1 MRAEEIRREK
11 SSARS
16 FSERAIILFSFRG
29 FERLPEYDCP
39 VLGVVEKAR
48 AKPGATGF
56 GPRFNFS
63 IHRLQAVTSVLPVFT
78 CLTPTFI
85 APHNSQSAII
95 SHPPQSPVIR
105 INSRDTL
112 KPSEQTFSC
121 IIKRGLHTVSP
132 QPLIG
137 RMGSEAERS
146 GGAEPIN
153 SDDDL
158 KKLETDYRVL
168 QEEAQT
174 LINDRAHLESE
185 IRNLKQ
191 RANRLDDE
199 VKAMR
204 NPPLIIGTLQDVLD
218 SDRAIV
224 RSSNGTV
231 FQVSLNQRIDPSK
244 LKPGTRVALNQD
256 TLAIIEVLHDAWDPM
271 VSGAELIEKPEIT
284 YDEVA
289 GLDEQIEAVREAI
302 ELPLTSPE
310 LFAKVGIQ
318 APKGIL
324 LVGPPGCGKTLLAKA
339 VANFTDSTFIR
350 MVGSELA
357 QKYIGEGGRMV
368 RELFALAKEKSPSII
383 FLDEIDAIGAKR
395 LDGSTSGDREV
406 QRTLMQLL
414 AELDGFDSLE
424 NVKIIAATNRPDIL
438 DDALL
443 RPGRFDRIIEIPMPD
458 EKARGAILSLHIK
471 KMNTKRINVQ
481 RIVEL
486 TEGYSGAELKATCVE
501 SGMIAIREKRDTIT
515 QKDMLSA
522 VKRVNGKRLQG
533 GITSTP
539 EALYG

>member
-1 MRAEEIRREK
+1 M
-11 SSARS
+11 
-16 FSERAIILFSFRG
+16 
-29 FERLPEYDCP
+29 
-39 VLGVVEKAR
+39 
-48 AKPGATGF
+48 
-56 GPRFNFS
+56 
-63 IHRLQAVTSVLPVFT
+63 
-78 CLTPTFI
+78 
-85 APHNSQSAII
+85 
-95 SHPPQSPVIR
+95 
-105 INSRDTL
+105 
-112 KPSEQTFSC
+112 
-121 IIKRGLHTVSP
+121 SP

-137 RMGSEAERS
+137 RMGSEVERS
-146 GGAEPIN
+146 GGTEPIN

-158 KKLETDYRVL
+158 KKLENDYRVL

-185 IRNLKQ
+185 VRSLKK

-199 VKAMR
+199 VKSMR

-218 SDRAIV
+218 TDRAIV

-244 LKPGTRVALNQD
+244 LKPGTRVALNQE

-271 VSGAELIEKPEIT
+271 VSGAEMVEKPEVT
-284 YDEVA
+284 YEEVA

-339 VANFTDSTFIR
+339 VANYTESTFIR

-368 RELFALAKEKSPSII
+368 RELFSLAKEKSPSII

-458 EKARGAILSLHIK
+458 EKARSAILSLHIK
-471 KMNTKRINVQ
+471 KMNTKRISVQ

-501 SGMIAIREKRDTIT
+501 SGMIAIRDKRDAVT
-515 QKDMLSA
+515 QKDILGA
-522 VKRVNGKRLQG
+522 VKRVNSKRSQG
-533 GITSTP
+533 GTSSTP